1 MQGFNKRHVYK
12 QLDHMRRLLA
22 QMHMDDLSKLFD
34 EVPRLQS
41 EASNLMEWY
50 SLPDS
55 IYEEVEA
62 LKEAFDETQYEVQ
75 SMIDQGMADDG
86 FEDDVYREMEEH
98 LMPNMEEAIDQV
110 EEAVKRWRKG
120 DD

>member
-1 MQGFNKRHVYK
+1 MRGFNKSNVYK
-12 QLDHMRRLLA
+12 QLNHMRGLVARLHL
-22 QMHMDDLSKLFD
+22 DDLSKLYD
-34 EVPRLQS
+34 EVPQLQR

-50 SLPDS
+50 SLPES

-62 LKEAFDETQYEVQ
+62 LKEAFDETQYEIQ

-86 FEDDVYREMEEH
+86 FEEDVYKEMEEH
-98 LMPNMEEAIDQV
+98 LVPNMEDSIDEV
-110 EEAVKRWRKG
+110 EQAVKYWRKG

>member
-1 MQGFNKRHVYK
+1 MQGFNKKHVYDR
-12 QLDHMRRLLA
+12 LNYMRGLIARLHL
-22 QMHMDDLSKLFD
+22 DDLSKLYD

-41 EASNLMEWY
+41 AASELMEWY

-62 LKEAFDETQYEVQ
+62 LKEAFDEAQYEIQ

-86 FEDDVYREMEEH
+86 FEDDVYKEMEDH
-98 LMPNMEEAIDQV
+98 LLPNMEDSIDEV
-110 EEAVKRWRKG
+110 ERAVRSWRKG